1 MRIVIVETGTSD
13 VDGEMREELLTW
25 ARGIGLDT
33 KLACTA
39 FVLAEE
45 PAGSWTAHF
54 SMKQQRDGRDRIL
67 PGTNRVATDYG
78 SVALPAPKIAWPRWF
93 DQPDEVPDIPFPALL
108 EALDVAA
115 ASRSALRSFAYRRDR
130 MEAYR

>member
-1 MRIVIVETGTSD
+1 MRIVIVQTGTSD

-33 KLACTA
+33 KLACAA

-45 PAGSWTAHF
+45 PAGCWTAHF
-54 SMKQQRDGRDRIL
+54 SMKQQHDGRDRIL
-67 PGTNRVATDYG
+67 PGTNRLATDYG
-78 SVALPAPKIAWPRWF
+78 SVALPAPKSDWPRWF
-93 DQPDEVPDIPFPALL
+93 DQPDEVPDIPIPALL

-115 ASRSALRSFAYRRDR
+115 ASRLALRSFAYRRDR
-130 MEAYR
+130 METYR